1 MMHRGCFAIYAN
13 FNLDNLIPYLSS
25 KQNPLYLFEWEN
37 ERIPANGYIIIRVY
51 YEKFSYQSD
60 KQQQPL
66 IWSN

>member
-37 ERIPANGYIIIRVY
+37 ERIPANGYIIIPV
-51 YEKFSYQSD
+51 
-60 KQQQPL
+60 
-66 IWSN
+66 